1 MALPYN
7 GLNYVNVFF
16 LKFFLRINHVFCLNR
31 FAMENPIVPVGK
43 TNKIAQ
49 PIIAVRTSLLVPT
62 IHASVLVTYVTESG
76 IVPVGRTS

>member
-1 MALPYN
+1 
-7 GLNYVNVFF
+7 
-16 LKFFLRINHVFCLNR
+16 
-31 FAMENPIVPVGK
+31 MENPIVPVGK